1 MSKQKQKPVRT
12 GYVSLLLSAVA
23 LMFLEIPTAVAQAD
37 DDTDDDTKF
46 SLSVGVFLTDRN
58 SETRV
63 DGTAGMD
70 DGTVVDLEGDLGLDS
85 SDSVFR
91 IDGYYRFNQK
101 HRLDFTVFDL
111 SRTAS
116 KVIEED
122 IDWNDTVFPIDTTVN
137 SDFDLTIYKL
147 DYTWSFMRRDKGFLG
162 LTAGLYIA
170 DFGTR
175 LEAEPS
181 GALESASLTAPL
193 PVFGLR
199 GQYDFT
205 EKLTFRASAEIFAL
219 EYDDYSGSLY
229 DIYAGLDY
237 QFFKHVAIGIGINAV
252 ELNVEVTKDNFDGDI
267 DWRYD
272 GGLIFFKFD
281 F

>member
-1 MSKQKQKPVRT
+1 MSKQKQEPVGT
-12 GYVSLLLSAVA
+12 GYVSLLLSAIA
-23 LMFLEIPTAVAQAD
+23 LMFLEMPIAMAQAD
-37 DDTDDDTKF
+37 DDTNF
-46 SLSVGVFLTDRN
+46 SLSIGVFLTDRN
-58 SETRV
+58 NTTRV
-63 DGTAGMD
+63 DGTAGM
-70 DGTVVDLEGDLGLDS
+70 DGTVVDLEGDLGLNR

-91 IDGYYRFNQK
+91 IDGYYRFNKK
-101 HRLDFTVFDL
+101 HRLDFSVFDL

-116 KVIEED
+116 KVIQKD
-122 IDWNDTVFPIDTTVN
+122 IEWNDTLFPIDTTVD
-137 SDFDLTIYKL
+137 SDFDLAIYKL
-147 DYTWSFMRRDKGFLG
+147 AYTWSFMRRDKGYLG

-175 LEAEPS
+175 LEGEAIS
-181 GALESASLTAPL
+181 ALESNSLTAPL

-199 GQYDFT
+199 GQYEFT
-205 EKLTFRASAEIFAL
+205 EKLSFLASAEIFAL
-219 EYDDYSGSLY
+219 EYEDYSGSLY

>member
-1 MSKQKQKPVRT
+1 
-12 GYVSLLLSAVA
+12 
-23 LMFLEIPTAVAQAD
+23 
-37 DDTDDDTKF
+37 
-46 SLSVGVFLTDRN
+46 
-58 SETRV
+58 
-63 DGTAGMD
+63 MD
-70 DGTVVDLEGDLGLDS
+70 DGTEVDVEGDLGLDS

-101 HRLDFTVFDL
+101 HRLDFSAFDL

-116 KVIEED
+116 KDIEEE
-122 IDWNDTVFPIDTTVN
+122 IEWNDTIFPIDATVE
-137 SDFDLTIYKL
+137 SDFDLAIYTL
-147 DYTWSFMRRDKGFLG
+147 SYTWSFMRRDKGYLG

-175 LEAEPS
+175 LEAVEIS
-181 GALESASLTAPL
+181 AVESASLTAPL

-205 EKLTFRASAEIFAL
+205 EKLSFRASAEIFAL

-237 QFFKHVAIGIGINAV
+237 QFFKHVAIGIGFNAV
-252 ELNVEVTKDNFDGDI
+252 ELDVEITKDSFNGDI

-272 GGLIFFKFD
+272 GGLVFFKFD

>member
-1 MSKQKQKPVRT
+1 MSTQKQKPVRT

-37 DDTDDDTKF
+37 DDTKF
-46 SLSVGVFLTDRN
+46 SLSIGVFLTDRN
-58 SETRV
+58 NTTRV
-63 DGTAGMD
+63 DGTAGM
-70 DGTVVDLEGDLGLDS
+70 DGTVVDLEGDLGLNR

-91 IDGYYRFNQK
+91 IDGYYRFNKK
-101 HRLDFTVFDL
+101 HRLDFSVFDL

-116 KVIEED
+116 TVIQKD
-122 IDWNDTVFPIDTTVN
+122 IQWSDTLFPIDTTVD
-137 SDFDLTIYKL
+137 SDFDLAIYKL
-147 DYTWSFMRRDKGFLG
+147 AYTWSFMRRDKGYLG

-170 DFGTR
+170 DFEMR
-175 LEAEPS
+175 LEAEAID
-181 GALESASLTAPL
+181 ALESDGLTAPL

-199 GQYDFT
+199 GQYEFT
-205 EKLTFRASAEIFAL
+205 EKLSFLASAEIFAL
-219 EYDDYSGSLY
+219 EYEDYSGSLY
-229 DIYAGLDY
+229 DIYVGLDY

-252 ELNVEVTKDNFDGDI
+252 ELNVEITKNRLDADI

-272 GGLIFFKFD
+272 GGLVFFKFD